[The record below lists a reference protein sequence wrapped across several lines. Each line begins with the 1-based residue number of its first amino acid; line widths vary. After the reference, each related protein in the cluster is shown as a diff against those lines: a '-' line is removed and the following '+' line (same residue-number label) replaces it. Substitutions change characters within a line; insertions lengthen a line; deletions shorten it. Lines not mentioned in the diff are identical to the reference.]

1 MRRLKTQLAF
11 KDFVVSAF
19 WIFFRAFRHFFRPFG
34 EKLSRSIHI
43 LRIYILVVEFRKNSI
58 FEDKIGR
65 RSNLENVAER
75 LIFLYQ
81 RLIIPTQLIIF
92 RSCGTDESFLNV
104 CGILT
109 IVSLRNLKTLVFNLV
124 LSSVILQRPLLLIF
138 IN

>member
-43 LRIYILVVEFRKNSI
+43 LRIYILVVEFRKSSI

-81 RLIIPTQLIIF
+81 RLIIF